1 MKMKWRIS
9 LLSKN
14 QSIDIDQASKEQS
27 LYNILVWKS
36 DQILRLRELLELI
49 ICEQQFDLLKEA
61 RQEKL
66 TNLIK

>member
-27 LYNILVWKS
+27 LYNILLWKS

-49 ICEQQFDLLKEA
+49 ICEQQFDLLKES
-61 RQEKL
+61 RQEKQ

>member
-1 MKMKWRIS
+1 MKNFSFSI
-9 LLSKN
+9 N
-14 QSIDIDQASKEQS
+14 QSIDIDKAKMEPS

>member
-1 MKMKWRIS
+1 MKNFSFSI
-9 LLSKN
+9 N
-14 QSIDIDQASKEQS
+14 QSIDIDKAKMEPS

-61 RQEKL
+61 RQEKQ

>member
-1 MKMKWRIS
+1 M
-9 LLSKN
+9 
-14 QSIDIDQASKEQS
+14 EPS

-49 ICEQQFDLLKEA
+49 ICEQQFDLLKES
-61 RQEKL
+61 RQEKQ

>member
-27 LYNILVWKS
+27 LYNILLRKS

-49 ICEQQFDLLKEA
+49 IREQQFDLLKEA

>member
-1 MKMKWRIS
+1 M
-9 LLSKN
+9 
-14 QSIDIDQASKEQS
+14 EPS

>member
-27 LYNILVWKS
+27 LYNILLWKS

-61 RQEKL
+61 RQEKQ

>member
-27 LYNILVWKS
+27 LYNILLWKS